1 MNAYHPTL
9 WRTSRVLA
17 NVNRLACLKTVLLQP
32 AITVGDVAVAARIP
46 ENQASM
52 CLRAL
57 QSRGLISAQRV
68 SRWTRYLPKAD
79 SLVEHSTAVLKAVR
93 KALIAAKMPERE
105 IIRTLTAFTHPRRLA
120 ILACLQTHPRM
131 ERSCLSAA
139 TRISQPALLR
149 HLTKLGLLGLVAEQD
164 DVWRLTAHPDAL
176 AAAFLRVLSSG
187 GLRSD
192 VGLKRTSPF
201 KPHPRKGE
209 SVSGFPTLDRNG

>member
-17 NVNRLACLKTVLLQP
+17 NANRLACLKAVLLQP
-32 AITVGDVAVAARIP
+32 AIAVGDVAVAVSIP

-79 SLVEHSTAVLKAVR
+79 PTVEHSAAVLKAAR
-93 KALIAAKMPERE
+93 KALITANMPERE
-105 IIRTLTAFTHPRRLA
+105 IIRTLTAFTHPRRLT
-120 ILACLQTHPRM
+120 ILAYLQTHHRM

-149 HLTKLGLLGLVAEQD
+149 HLTKLRLLGLVADHD
-164 DVWRLTAHPDAL
+164 DVWRLTAHPPAL
-176 AAAFLRVLSSG
+176 AAAFLRFMSSG
-187 GLRSD
+187 G
-192 VGLKRTSPF
+192 
-201 KPHPRKGE
+201 
-209 SVSGFPTLDRNG
+209 